1 MHPHADPHFKRNFIL
16 GILNGALVNLGLAFI
31 DPFTVLPVFIAR
43 LGGSGAVVGLA
54 AATYAAGWF
63 LPQLFVSP
71 FVETRRRVLGIYT
84 SMAFVRV
91 AAYSALVAA
100 VMLVPPDRATLLM
113 TAVIGCFA
121 VTTVSAGVTGVPFL
135 EVTSKAIPAEARSGF
150 FGMRRL
156 VGGVLGIVAGLV
168 VAIVLGG
175 DNGGSIWTRG
185 RVYDAAAALLGRA
198 GVTGLPFPVNYGV
211 LFLFGTVFAALGY
224 AVFAFFRESD
234 GEVRPTRRSI
244 GEITAAGLGLLRR
257 VENYRLFFMV
267 RVCWQFTAMA
277 FPFYAM
283 LAITRLDFGEAS
295 VGLFVSL
302 WVGAGVISNWGW
314 GRLGDAKGNRAVL
327 VATAVMSIAPPIA
340 MLALLRES
348 PGEAHAHHV
357 FVLVA
362 SSFLVN
368 GAARS
373 GRFIANMTYLLES
386 VPREGRPVYVGFM
399 NTLSAPFML
408 SPVIGGLLVQFLSFE
423 VLFAVSAL
431 AAVANTILSWRL
443 DEPRARMAAEASV
456 NMP

>member
-1 MHPHADPHFKRNFIL
+1 MHPRDDPHFKRNFVL

-63 LPQLFVSP
+63 LPQLFVAP

-91 AAYSALVAA
+91 AAYAALVAA
-100 VMLVPPDRATLLM
+100 VLLVPPERTALLIA
-113 TAVIGCFA
+113 AVIGCFA
-121 VTTVSAGVTGVPFL
+121 LTTVAAGITGVPFL

-168 VAIVLGG
+168 VAVVIGG
-175 DNGGSIWTRG
+175 GGGTVWMKG
-185 RVYDAAAALLGRA
+185 RAYAVAESLLGRM
-198 GVTGLPFPVNYGV
+198 GVTGHPFPVNYGI
-211 LFLFGTVFAALGY
+211 LFIFGTVFAALGY
-224 AVFAFFRESD
+224 TVFAFFREGD

-244 GEITAAGLGLLRR
+244 REITAAGLAMLRR

-267 RVCWQFTAMA
+267 RVCWQFTAMS

-283 LAITRLDFGEAS
+283 LAILRFDFGDAS
-295 VGLFVSL
+295 AGLFVSL
-302 WVGAGVISNWGW
+302 WVGAAVVSNWGW

-327 VATAVMSIAPPIA
+327 VATAVMSVVPPVA
-340 MLALLRES
+340 MLVLLRAS
-348 PGEAHAHHV
+348 PGGAHAHWV
-357 FVLVA
+357 FGVVA
-362 SSFLVN
+362 LSFVVN

-408 SPVIGGLLVQFLSFE
+408 SPVIGGLLVEFLSFE
-423 VLFAVSAL
+423 ALFAVSAV

-443 DEPRARMAAEASV
+443 DEPRARVAAEASV